1 MSRKTEGGVRAQSAC
16 ITIVNI
22 NELQQ
27 NLVYLIPYLHQKILF
42 QHWHNAVEVC
52 LEWLKSFSTE
62 EVCK

>member
-27 NLVYLIPYLHQKILF
+27 N
-42 QHWHNAVEVC
+42 
-52 LEWLKSFSTE
+52 
-62 EVCK
+62 